1 MDEADWLAA
10 RFEESRPHLRLVA
23 YRMLGSLPEA
33 DDAVQNSWLR
43 LSGAN
48 ASELENLTGWL
59 TTVVARECLKTL
71 RTRRRRREEPIGD
84 ALVTATA
91 GTDDPEAEAMLA
103 DTVGP
108 ALMVVLDTLAPAER
122 LAFVLHDIFALPF
135 DEIAPIVERSPTAT
149 RQLASR
155 ARRRVRGVPPATDT
169 DLARQRE
176 VAEAF
181 LTALRQGDLGALIA
195 VLDPDIV
202 LLDARAAPDAEP
214 VRRGSRA
221 VADYALRYSRQARF
235 VRPALVDGTP
245 GLAIVLLGRVIG
257 ALGFTYRGDAIIE
270 IEMIDIPDRLRRE
283 VAVSRGLRT
292 RSQPDFRT
300 TRSACPTD
308 THQQPATRSERRD
321 CALFLGPSFIA
332 QRVATSVAMT
342 ARLRSWLE

>member
-1 MDEADWLAA
+1 MDDTDWLAA

-59 TTVVARECLKTL
+59 TTVVARESLKML
-71 RTRRRRREEPIGD
+71 RARRRRREEPIGD
-84 ALVTATA
+84 ALVTTA
-91 GTDDPEAEAMLA
+91 AGADDPEAEALLA

-108 ALMVVLDTLAPAER
+108 ALMVVLDALAPAER

-135 DEIAPIVERSPTAT
+135 EEIAPIVERSPAAT

-155 ARRRVRGVPPATDT
+155 ARRRVRGVPPARDT
-169 DLARQRE
+169 DLARQRQ
-176 VAEAF
+176 VADAF
-181 LTALRQGDLGALIA
+181 LAALRQGELGALIA

-257 ALGFTYRGDAIIE
+257 ALGFTYCGDAIIE

-283 VAVSRGLRT
+283 VAVSRDLRT
-292 RSQPDFRT
+292 SQPTWLQNDPICVPQPICTSNQIPDQNGR
-300 TRSACPTD
+300 D
-308 THQQPATRSERRD
+308 T
-321 CALFLGPSFIA
+321 CALGRAST
-332 QRVATSVAMT
+332 RH
-342 ARLRSWLE
+342 